1 MPYLVAD
8 AVLAVAEA
16 DTVRR
21 WRRPLPLHAQD
32 VHTAA
37 GEPGKLAFHAGR
49 HA

>member
-1 MPYLVAD
+1 MTYLVAD

-16 DTVRR
+16 DTVRC
-21 WRRPLPLHAQD
+21 RRQALPLHAQD
-32 VHTAA
+32 IHTAA